1 MDYRSLSIPSI
12 HNIAQAAPKSNMEL
26 NHGSLEHDCPLHV
39 FCPVLAVGF
48 QGLHSGDRWN
58 GGMERLRP
66 KAVQAYEE
74 HLEWRK
80 MSHVQ
85 ELLKVTRQ
93 GRADMSR
100 SCQRTGMFER
110 SCGSWLH

>member
-1 MDYRSLSIPSI
+1 
-12 HNIAQAAPKSNMEL
+12 MEL
-26 NHGSLEHDCPLHV
+26 NHGSLEHDRPLHV

-93 GRADMSR
+93 GRADMSDHVKELVCLR
-100 SCQRTGMFER
+100 GHVEVGYTRFGVWE
-110 SCGSWLH
+110 